1 MNTQT
6 INLTPPINGVQYG
19 ISTEL
24 IKEGDFYY
32 LQSVTTKNMI
42 LKASESKISSNCKKI
57 ICSTNPKDLRF
68 PYLQI
73 VCPTCGKREWGV
85 CSNSWHKNVMPSKEQ
100 EVETYYKWVE
110 VSKYGLPT
118 KDGYYPVKREDNLNP
133 LNWYI
138 DIAKWNNKPKL
149 WSRVI
154 EWLAPVNANKGIYIQ
169 EDMIN
174 VAKFATGTYRTEKQI
189 KNYIQ
194 SLQPTV
200 KAVRVEMEEI
210 ELKYR
215 LSAISKQFN
224 EEDFTKELHKSLEEN
239 PNHDVKTFRH
249 QYADKLGIPK
259 YKIKVEAS
267 SEHSQ
272 GVIKA
277 LEVIY

>member
-42 LKASESKISSNCKKI
+42 LKASEFKISSNCKKI
-57 ICSTNPKDLRF
+57 HFSSNPKDLRF
-68 PYLQI
+68 PYL
-73 VCPTCGKREWGV
+73 
-85 CSNSWHKNVMPSKEQ
+85 VMPSKEQ

-154 EWLAPVNANKGIYIQ
+154 EWLAPININPAKYTQ
-169 EDMIN
+169 EQMEKCFIAGRN
-174 VAKFATGTYRTEKQI
+174 SVFSSKSPTGVIEQQE
-189 KNYIQ
+189 YIQ

>member
-154 EWLAPVNANKGIYIQ
+154 EWLAPININPAKYTQEQVIGYQKWWLKQDVEYFDNTELGDVYKDRKGNTVTDVDLFNKY
-169 EDMIN
+169 N
-174 VAKFATGTYRTEKQI
+174 
-189 KNYIQ
+189 Q
-194 SLQPTV
+194 SIQPTP
-200 KAVRVEMEEI
+200 KAVRVEMNNDRERNRNEAMG
-210 ELKYR
+210 LKDIIY
-215 LSAISKQFN
+215 LPD
-224 EEDFTKELHKSLEEN
+224 E
-239 PNHDVKTFRH
+239 
-249 QYADKLGIPK
+249 
-259 YKIKVEAS
+259 IKVETS
-267 SEHSQ
+267 SEYSQ